1 MIGQCPAADLQKCWL
16 REAPDQE
23 EVGDVA
29 DVRLREHGSD
39 VLLDLVQRRL
49 EELLHQIHLDPQ
61 HSLLRPAQISAA
73 ESVYRL
79 TNLNILCRL
88 DII

>member
-1 MIGQCPAADLQKCWL
+1 M
-16 REAPDQE
+16 
-23 EVGDVA
+23 GDVA

-49 EELLHQIHLDPQ
+49 EELLHQLHLDPQ

-79 TNLNILCRL
+79 TNLNNILSRV

>member
-1 MIGQCPAADLQKCWL
+1 MIRQCPAADLQKCWL

-23 EVGDVA
+23 EVGDVP
-29 DVRLREHGSD
+29 DVRLREHRSD

>member
-1 MIGQCPAADLQKCWL
+1 M
-16 REAPDQE
+16 
-23 EVGDVA
+23 GDVA

-61 HSLLRPAQISAA
+61 HSLLRPAQIPAA

-79 TNLNILCRL
+79 TNLNNIY
-88 DII
+88 

>member
-1 MIGQCPAADLQKCWL
+1 M
-16 REAPDQE
+16 
-23 EVGDVA
+23 GDVA
-29 DVRLREHGSD
+29 DVRLREHRSD

-73 ESVYRL
+73 ESVYSL
-79 TNLNILCRL
+79 TNLNNIYCEPFRYYLINMEICV
-88 DII
+88 IIY